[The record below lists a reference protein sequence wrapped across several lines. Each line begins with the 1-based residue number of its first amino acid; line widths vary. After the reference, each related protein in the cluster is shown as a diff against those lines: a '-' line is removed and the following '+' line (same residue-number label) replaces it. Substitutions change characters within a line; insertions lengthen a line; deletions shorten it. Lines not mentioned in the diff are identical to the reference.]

1 MFQTPIQ
8 TKRKA
13 VNMKQLETTVSGDL
27 NGNNRLQ
34 HKRMT
39 ITETKN
45 ESLRRREND
54 DETL

>member
-45 ESLRRREND
+45 ESLRRIENVY
-54 DETL
+54 ETL

>member
-34 HKRMT
+34 HKIMT

-45 ESLRRREND
+45 ESLRRRENE